1 MNSVQKLFLKTVLI
15 LITLVILI
23 GRAQAQTDPCPPM
36 PAGYICVPRAVG
48 VKALED
54 ADARAALEKQVKAQD
69 DAIVGYKDE
78 LEKMRIEFARVSG
91 ELTATKQTQV
101 RDAAIIEM
109 LLQNV
114 KKKRNALITIF

>member
-1 MNSVQKLFLKTVLI
+1 MKEFVRFAAIIAIVLW
-15 LITLVILI
+15 LAHI
-23 GRAQAQTDPCPPM
+23 GAAQTDPCPVM
-36 PAGYICVPRAVG
+36 PSGYLCLPRAVA

-69 DAIVGYKDE
+69 DAIAGYKDE
-78 LEKMRIEFARVSG
+78 LEKIRIEFARVSG

-114 KKKRNALITIF
+114 KKKRNAFITLF